1 MMFEPVVKGLIVGLL
16 LGVSVGPVIFSILK
30 QSLNNGHRGGYA
42 FIAGVFASDAIVVLI
57 CNMFTGLFDEVMEHE
72 LIIGIA
78 GSSLLV
84 ALGIYNFFF
93 RKVQT
98 TENGMLMV
106 NNLRTHHLAGIF
118 FSGFFMNSLNPGS
131 LLFWFAST
139 ATITADS
146 KMADHPYQYRLVV
159 FLTALL
165 FNLCSDTAKV
175 LLANKIRLKLTP
187 HNIHIIN
194 RISGCI
200 LIGFG
205 IAIVATILYRNAH
218 AGNL

>member
-1 MMFEPVVKGLIVGLL
+1 MIEALVKGLILGLL

-42 FIAGVFASDAIVVLI
+42 FIAGVAVSDILLVLI
-57 CNMFTGLFDEVMEHE
+57 CNMFTNLFDTVMEHE

-84 ALGIYNFFF
+84 ALGVYNFFF

-98 TENGMLMV
+98 ADNGMMKI
-106 NNLRTHHLAGIF
+106 NNLRKRDMAGIF
-118 FSGFFMNSLNPGS
+118 FSGFFMNSLNPGT
-131 LLFWFAST
+131 LLFWFAAT

-146 KMADHPYQYRLVV
+146 KLVDHPDQYRLVV

-165 FNLCSDTAKV
+165 FNITADTTKV

-194 RISGCI
+194 RISGFI

-205 IAIVATILYRNAH
+205 IAIVITMLVRNAH
-218 AGNL
+218 AGKL

>member
-1 MMFEPVVKGLIVGLL
+1 MVEALVKGLILGLL
-16 LGVSVGPVIFSILK
+16 LGVSVGPIIFSILK

-42 FIAGVFASDAIVVLI
+42 FIAGVSVSDILLVLI
-57 CNMFTGLFDEVMEHE
+57 CNTFTQLFDAVMEHE
-72 LIIGIA
+72 LIIGIC

-98 TENGMLMV
+98 AENGMVMI
-106 NNLRTHHLAGIF
+106 NNLRKRDIAGIF
-118 FSGFFMNSLNPGS
+118 FSGFFMNTLNPGS
-131 LLFWFAST
+131 FLFWFAAT
-139 ATITADS
+139 ATISADS
-146 KMADHPYQYRLVV
+146 RLMDHPQQYRFIV

-165 FNLCSDTAKV
+165 FNLSSDTTKV

-194 RISGCI
+194 RISGFV
-200 LIGFG
+200 LMGFG
-205 IAIVATILYRNAH
+205 IAIVVTMLIRNAH
-218 AGNL
+218 AGKL

>member
-1 MMFEPVVKGLIVGLL
+1 MFESLLKGLVLGLL
-16 LGVSVGPVIFSILK
+16 LGISVGPVIFSILK

-42 FIAGVFASDAIVVLI
+42 FIAGVSASDITLVLI
-57 CNMFTGLFDEVMEHE
+57 CNTFTHLFNAAMQHE

-78 GSSLLV
+78 GSCLLV

-98 TENGMLMV
+98 AENGMLMV
-106 NNLRTHHLAGIF
+106 SNLRKRDIAGIF
-118 FSGFFMNSLNPGS
+118 FSGYFMNTLNPGS
-131 LLFWFAST
+131 FLFWFAAT

-146 KMADHPYQYRLVV
+146 KQMDHPEQYRLIV

-165 FNLCSDTAKV
+165 FNLSADLSKV
-175 LLANKIRLKLTP
+175 LLANRIRNKLTP
-187 HNIHIIN
+187 HNIHLIN
-194 RISGCI
+194 RISGVV

-205 IAIVATILYRNAH
+205 IAIVITMFVRSSM
-218 AGNL
+218 AGQL

>member
-1 MMFEPVVKGLIVGLL
+1 MFEPLVKGLILGLL
-16 LGVSVGPVIFSILK
+16 LGVSVGPIIFSILK

-42 FIAGVFASDAIVVLI
+42 FIAGVFVSDLLLVLI
-57 CNMFTGLFDEVMEHE
+57 CNMFTQLFDAVMEHE
-72 LIIGIA
+72 LVIGIA

-98 TENGMLMV
+98 AENGMLMV
-106 NNLRTHHLAGIF
+106 NNLRKRDVAGIF
-118 FSGFFMNSLNPGS
+118 FSGFFMNTLNPGS
-131 LLFWFAST
+131 FLFWFAAT

-146 KMADHPYQYRLVV
+146 KLMDHPAQYRFIV

-165 FNLCSDTAKV
+165 FNLSSDTAKV

-187 HNIHIIN
+187 DNIHIIN
-194 RISGCI
+194 RISGVI

-205 IAIVATILYRNAH
+205 IAIVIMILIRDIH
-218 AGNL
+218 AGKL

>member
-1 MMFEPVVKGLIVGLL
+1 MLEALVKGLILGLL

-42 FIAGVFASDAIVVLI
+42 FIAGVFISDVLLVLI
-57 CNMFTGLFDEVMEHE
+57 CNMFTKLFDTVMEHE
-72 LIIGIA
+72 LVIGIA

-93 RKVQT
+93 RKVQS
-98 TENGMLMV
+98 TENGMLTV

-118 FSGFFMNSLNPGS
+118 FSGFFMNTLNPGS
-131 LLFWFAST
+131 FLFWFAST

-146 KMADHPYQYRLVV
+146 KLVDHPDQYRFIV

-165 FNLCSDTAKV
+165 FNLSSDTAKV

-187 HNIHIIN
+187 HNVHIIN
-194 RISGCI
+194 RISGVI

-205 IAIVATILYRNAH
+205 IAIVVTILIRDAH
-218 AGNL
+218 AGRL

>member
-1 MMFEPVVKGLIVGLL
+1 MIEPLVKGLILGLL

-42 FIAGVFASDAIVVLI
+42 FIAGVCASDVLLVLL
-57 CNMFTGLFDEVMEHE
+57 CNMFTRLIDAFMAHE

-78 GSSLLV
+78 GSGLLV

-98 TENGMLMV
+98 AENGMLKE
-106 NNLRTHHLAGIF
+106 NNLRKRDMAGIF
-118 FSGFFMNSLNPGS
+118 FSGFFMNTLNPGS

-146 KMADHPYQYRLVV
+146 KLVEHPDQYRFIV
-159 FLTALL
+159 FLTALI
-165 FNLCSDTAKV
+165 FNLVSDTTKV

-194 RISGCI
+194 RISGFI

-205 IAIVATILYRNAH
+205 IAIVVTILIRNVN
-218 AGNL
+218 AGTL

>member
-1 MMFEPVVKGLIVGLL
+1 MFEALVKGLILGLL
-16 LGVSVGPVIFSILK
+16 LGISVGPIIFSILK

-42 FIAGVFASDAIVVLI
+42 FIAGVSASDILLVLI
-57 CNMFTGLFDEVMEHE
+57 CNMFTHLFDAVMQHE

-98 TENGMLMV
+98 AENGMLTV
-106 NNLRTHHLAGIF
+106 NNLRAHHLVGIF

-131 LLFWFAST
+131 FLFWFAAT

-146 KMADHPYQYRLVV
+146 RLVDHPDQYRLIV
-159 FLTALL
+159 FLTALF
-165 FNLCSDTAKV
+165 FNLSSDTTKV

-187 HNIHIIN
+187 HNVHIIN
-194 RISGCI
+194 RISGFI

-205 IAIVATILYRNAH
+205 IAIVVTILVRDAH
-218 AGNL
+218 AGKL

>member
-1 MMFEPVVKGLIVGLL
+1 MFEPVVKGLVLGLL

-42 FIAGVFASDAIVVLI
+42 FIAGVSASDFLLVLI
-57 CNMFTGLFDEVMEHE
+57 CNMFTRLFDTVMEHE

-78 GSSLLV
+78 GSSLLI
-84 ALGIYNFFF
+84 ALGVYNFFF

-98 TENGMLMV
+98 AENGMLME

-118 FSGFFMNSLNPGS
+118 FSGFFMNSLNPGT

-146 KMADHPYQYRLVV
+146 KLVDHPDQYRLVV

-165 FNLCSDTAKV
+165 LNLFSDTAKV
-175 LLANKIRLKLTP
+175 LLANRIRLKLTP
-187 HNIHIIN
+187 HNIHIVN
-194 RISGCI
+194 RISGVI
-200 LIGFG
+200 
-205 IAIVATILYRNAH
+205 RNAH